1 MEGVIRL
8 VYEIKFCPQDFFE
21 DGSNISTQEFSNRL
35 EDFTITCIS
44 DIETATGISPVK
56 ITKEVRQ

>member
-8 VYEIKFCPQDFFE
+8 VYEIKFSSKAFFE
-21 DGSNISTQEFSNRL
+21 DGSNVSVQEFSDRL
-35 EDFTITCIS
+35 EDFAITCIS
-44 DIETATGISPVK
+44 DIETATGIIPIK

>member
-8 VYEIKFCPQDFFE
+8 VYEIKFHPQDFFE

-44 DIETATGISPVK
+44 DIETATGLMPVE
-56 ITKEVRQ
+56 IVKEVRQ